1 MLLKIICILS
11 CLLTFLSTVS
21 LFLYKRQVKSI
32 CRQICFLNDNNSN
45 IEITKDI
52 NSNEICE
59 LVDTL
64 NEMLTIFRDERV
76 KMKEKDA
83 KLKEIITNISHD
95 IRTPLTSLN
104 GYFDLLGQA
113 DDHEEYQRYTGIMK
127 ERIECLKEMLEQLFT
142 YVKLQN
148 DEYQFEYEEFDA
160 CKELCSILVG
170 FYEEFHI
177 RGIKPQIEVPDE
189 AVFMNLNKLAF
200 RRIFENIIKNS
211 IEHGKRYFEIRL
223 VRQPGGSDIQKGK
236 AEEHHKIKIVVKNDI
251 SQELNNGEAIDIDR
265 VFERFYKADRSRNR
279 NSTGLGLYIAR
290 DMVLKMQGNIMAEQE
305 GELFVITTVL

>member
-113 DDHEEYQRYTGIMK
+113 DDHEEY
-127 ERIECLKEMLEQLFT
+127 
-142 YVKLQN
+142 
-148 DEYQFEYEEFDA
+148 
-160 CKELCSILVG
+160 
-170 FYEEFHI
+170 
-177 RGIKPQIEVPDE
+177 
-189 AVFMNLNKLAF
+189 
-200 RRIFENIIKNS
+200 
-211 IEHGKRYFEIRL
+211 
-223 VRQPGGSDIQKGK
+223 
-236 AEEHHKIKIVVKNDI
+236 
-251 SQELNNGEAIDIDR
+251 
-265 VFERFYKADRSRNR
+265 
-279 NSTGLGLYIAR
+279 
-290 DMVLKMQGNIMAEQE
+290 
-305 GELFVITTVL
+305 